1 MSSVNLSFV
10 IGGRGERP
18 LGEKL
23 LNGTTVRS
31 NERPRRRQ
39 NLCQRNKGCW
49 RLYRPW
55 QLYRAIELHRLAV
68 EDYEQL
74 EKQKDEITSGII
86 NSACFV
92 EVVANPK
99 LNITTHW
106 REVEWVSHPPLPLLH
121 RSHHCGSH
129 VGSDKKVKKQRSS
142 SSARAP
148 IPTRQQNKNIKMEQ
162 EM

>member
-1 MSSVNLSFV
+1 MSFV

-23 LNGTTVRS
+23 LNGTTVKS

-86 NSACFV
+86 NSACSGQPLT
-92 EVVANPK
+92 ARK
-99 LNITTHW
+99 RKITF
-106 REVEWVSHPPLPLLH
+106 EGVSQQPLPLIP
-121 RSHHCGSH
+121 RSHHCSLH
-129 VGSDKKVKKQRSS
+129 ASIKTPKQRFC

-148 IPTRQQNKNIKMEQ
+148 IPTRRRQEQ
-162 EM
+162 TGEGSRR